1 MPDIRSGLV
10 DIHTHAI
17 SPDLA
22 APGPGRWPT
31 VERTAEDRAVILLDG
46 RAYREIDDRCWSAER
61 RLADMDAEGVAVQV
75 VSPIPVTL
83 VYDQPAEGAAALAA
97 GQNDFLAGLCAA
109 APDRLLALG
118 AVPLQD
124 VALAVAELRRC
135 VVDLGFPGV
144 EIGTVVGER
153 ELADPALD
161 PFFEAA
167 ADLRALVLVHPVDQV
182 LSPRVRALG
191 VGFGL
196 GMPSETATAA
206 AGLLVG
212 PVRRPGACVCLAHG
226 GGSLPAILP
235 RLDRGSAMLRP
246 DAVPPGERA
255 REMCC
260 DSLTYDSASLA
271 LAVSRFGSDH
281 VMLGTDYPFDAREMP
296 PGAVL
301 AECDAATRAAIGRD
315 NALAVLGAVRHS

>member
-1 MPDIRSGLV
+1 M
-10 DIHTHAI
+10 
-17 SPDLA
+17 
-22 APGPGRWPT
+22 
-31 VERTAEDRAVILLDG
+31 ILLDG
-46 RAYREIDDRCWSAER
+46 RVYREIDDRCWSAER
-61 RLADMDAEGVAVQV
+61 RLSDMDAEGVGAQV

-83 VYDQPAEGAAALAA
+83 AYDRSADGAAALAMQ
-97 GQNDFLAGLCAA
+97 QNDFLADLCAA
-109 APDRLLALG
+109 APERLFALG

-124 VALAVAELRRC
+124 VPRAVAELRRC

-144 EIGTVVGER
+144 EIGTVVGDR

-167 ADLRALVLVHPVDQV
+167 AELRALVLVHPVDQV
-182 LSPRVRALG
+182 LSPRIRALG

-196 GMPSETATAA
+196 GMPSETGIAA

-226 GGSLPAILP
+226 GGTLPGILP
-235 RLDRGSAMLRP
+235 RLDRGSAMFRP
-246 DAVPPGERA
+246 GGIRPSERA
-255 REMCC
+255 REMWC

-271 LAVSRFGSDH
+271 LAVTRFGADH
-281 VMLGTDYPFDAREMP
+281 VLLGTDYPFDAREMP

-301 AECDAATRAAIGRD
+301 AECDDATRAAIGRD
-315 NALAVLGAVRHS
+315 NAIAVLAAVRHSLGVTR